1 MIDSVM
7 NLFNIKVLKSKV
19 FKGLN
24 TGVLKI
30 LPLCPPP
37 KGELKKA
44 CFFYP
49 LHEQF
54 NRSPQNS
61 TAPCKLI
68 GLTIPPLEGAQGE
81 DSRFSVYTKILA
93 SLAITFT
100 LNVLHAQFP
109 PPAGQP
115 GTTAIHKDSS
125 AINAW
130 ATGIEVSR
138 GLINISDPAQ
148 THEGSNYASFGVP
161 ENALGPASG
170 NSVDVVSLGDGGIA
184 TLTFARPIK
193 NGPGPDF
200 CVFENAFSDTYLE
213 LAFVEVS
220 SDGVRFVR
228 FPAISLTQTDE
239 QIGGFGSLDA
249 TKIHNLAGKYRQGYG
264 TPFDL
269 EDLIDS
275 TDIDLNNITHV
286 RIIDVVGSINPSYGT
301 QDSQG
306 NFINDLFPTPFYS
319 GGFDLDA
326 VGVIHEQI
334 EVGLSA
340 EDELV
345 VMVYPNPSSG
355 EFYLKG
361 IQDFDKVSIEIHN
374 ISGQTCEFNFNPANG
389 QFFFRNEEPNGV
401 YFMKISSM
409 GREKWVRLILVNN

>member
-1 MIDSVM
+1 MASRSS
-7 NLFNIKVLKSKV
+7 NIW
-19 FKGLN
+19 
-24 TGVLKI
+24 VLKI
-30 LPLCPPP
+30 LPLYPPQAAWG
-37 KGELKKA
+37 KLKKA
-44 CFFYP
+44 SFFYP

-54 NRSPQNS
+54 NRSPQIS
-61 TAPCKLI
+61 TAPYKPS
-68 GLTIPPLEGAQGE
+68 GLTIPSPRYLGKGAQGE
-81 DSRFSVYTKILA
+81 DSRFLIYTKVLA
-93 SLAITFT
+93 TLVITFT

-125 AINAW
+125 AIIAW

-138 GLINISDPAQ
+138 GLINISDPLQ

-161 ENALGPASG
+161 ENALGAAEGTSE
-170 NSVDVVSLGDGGIA
+170 NVISLGDGGLA
-184 TLTFARPIK
+184 TLTFTKPIK

-200 CVFENAFSDTYLE
+200 CIFENSFSDTYLE

-220 SDGVRFVR
+220 SDGIRFVR

-239 QIGGFGSLDA
+239 QINGFGALDA

-301 QDSQG
+301 TDTQG
-306 NFINDLFPTPFYS
+306 NFINDLFPTPFFS

-326 VGVIHEQI
+326 VGVIHEQNEVNLI
-334 EVGLSA
+334 ENEA
-340 EDELV
+340 FTIDI
-345 VMVYPNPSSG
+345 YPNPATNF
-355 EFYLKG
+355 FYLHCSSEVQKSQIRIVDVYG
-361 IQDFDKVSIEIHN
+361 KVIDFQFDHDLNQV
-374 ISGQTCEFNFNPANG
+374 EFNASTQSGFYLIMIQTEHG
-389 QFFFRNEEPNGV
+389 LV
-401 YFMKISSM
+401 MKRIQ
-409 GREKWVRLILVNN
+409 LYP